1 MQKSY
6 PKIFPTKEEARQLY
20 GLKED
25 ENLILEINIG
35 GPHEKAYILTEMLA
49 SDLQKILNAHKR
61 VRIVN
66 AIDPQTREII
76 PDRLA
81 VIAGPIKVA
90 EQTSVH

>member
-20 GLKED
+20 GLEED
-25 ENLILEINIG
+25 EDLILESNIG
-35 GPHEKAYILTEMLA
+35 GPPEKAYILTEMLA
-49 SDLQKILNAHKR
+49 SKLQKIVKAHER
-61 VRIVN
+61 VRVVN

-81 VIAGPIKVA
+81 VIAGPIKA
-90 EQTSVH
+90 IE